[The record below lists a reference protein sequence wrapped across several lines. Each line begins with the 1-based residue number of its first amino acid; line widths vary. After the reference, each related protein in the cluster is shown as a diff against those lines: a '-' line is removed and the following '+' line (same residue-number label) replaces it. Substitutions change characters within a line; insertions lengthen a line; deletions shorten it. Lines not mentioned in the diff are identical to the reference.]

1 MQTEPK
7 ETAMSFP
14 LDLNEATAEQMQLL
28 PGIGQVLAERII
40 AAREAKG
47 GFDSIEEL
55 LEVEGIGEK
64 ILDGIRAYV
73 TVEGTE

>member
-1 MQTEPK
+1 
-7 ETAMSFP
+7 MSFP
-14 LDLNEATAEQMQLL
+14 LDLNGATKEQLQLL
-28 PGIGQVLAERII
+28 PGIGQVLAERIVE
-40 AAREAKG
+40 AREDKG
-47 GFDSIEEL
+47 GFGTVEEL